1 VKYKLL
7 IAVLVAAILFS
18 VISCKPQVTNQKK
31 NIVVTY
37 SVLGAVVK
45 ELAGDAAN
53 VIVTMPNGADPH
65 EWQPSAKDINAIYK
79 ADLVVENGLEL
90 ESALLN
96 TIKTAKKS
104 GVKFFTASDY
114 INIRHVG
121 AGEGIPSD
129 DPDQVTGA
137 ADPHLWLDPVEMKSI
152 VDGLSISI
160 LQNLNID
167 LSARAGELKTRL
179 DTLNT
184 GILRIVAEL
193 PVSQRLLVTGHESI
207 GYFARAY
214 NFKLIGVFI
223 PSLSSQAEM
232 SAAHISALKGT
243 ILETRVKAIFTEL
256 GTSPSVVN
264 TIGQETGVKVMQIT
278 THALPEDGSY
288 FTFMTN
294 LATII
299 TSALK

>member
-1 VKYKLL
+1 VKSKIILILL
-7 IAVLVAAILFS
+7 FVTILLTTA
-18 VISCKPQVTNQKK
+18 SCNNPVTNNKK

-45 ELAGDAAN
+45 DLVGDTAN

-65 EWQPSAKDINAIYK
+65 EWKPSAKDIEAINN
-79 ADLVVENGLEL
+79 ADLVVENGLQL
-90 ESALLN
+90 ESALL
-96 TIKTAKKS
+96 KSLEAAKEA
-104 GVKFFTASDY
+104 GVQFFTASDH
-114 INIRHVG
+114 IEIRYVG
-121 AGEGIPSD
+121 AGEGIPSED
-129 DPDQVTGA
+129 LDQVIGA
-137 ADPHLWLDPVEMKSI
+137 PDPHLWLDPNAMKSI
-152 VDGLSISI
+152 VEGLSAAI
-160 LQNLNID
+160 LQTLNID
-167 LSARAGELKTRL
+167 LSARAGELKNKL
-179 DTLNT
+179 DNLNT
-184 GILRIVAEL
+184 EISNIVTQL
-193 PVSQRLLVTGHESI
+193 PVSERMLVTGHESM

-223 PSLSSQAEM
+223 PGLSSQAGV
-232 SAAHISALKGT
+232 SAANLAALKQT
-243 ILETRVKAIFTEL
+243 IVETQVKAIFAEL

-264 TIGQETGVKVMQIT
+264 AIGQETGVKVVQIT